1 MEKYDNFTSSK
12 FWGAYNANGMWVL
25 GKSNGLYY
33 SPTWEVSTPPRPVS
47 EEWVLKSS
55 VTVSPLTVSGG
66 DVLATKP
73 LNADFSSGLTDYDQ
87 FVLAQDGSVNF
98 SLGDHFTV

>member
-1 MEKYDNFTSSK
+1 MDGKIWKKYQDFATGK
-12 FWGAYNANGMWVL
+12 FWGVYNANGMWVL

-33 SPTWEVSTPPRPVS
+33 SPTWEVSTPPHTVS

-66 DVLATKP
+66 DVFATKP
-73 LNADFSSGLTDYDQ
+73 LNAEFSSGLTDYD
-87 FVLAQDGSVNF
+87 
-98 SLGDHFTV
+98 